1 MLKRILC
8 ALVALSALFSCCVS
22 MAEQRPLAIPC
33 PASLG
38 DPEHQQ
44 VTAELYSA
52 VVQGTGYTDELA
64 LDLHWPESASV
75 RTDYQM
81 ILEPVENDGQKAVY
95 RYRGDIIR
103 RAFDENGELTQENW
117 ENREARGEA
126 VFSLEEDERVVLR
139 LTDEIAKEL
148 NELNLQVVEMPAPTA
163 DDMAREVFL
172 PLAGL
177 EDGSAGARLKAARLA
192 SALIR
197 FAVQSRLYAVNPT
210 KLTASMVES
219 LSGLHWS
226 EDQYKDFALN
236 EQAVSGII
244 NVIAGIAPA
253 EEEDFSAVRALM
265 EDAGVWEAITSLQL
279 CGADTYSVAAL
290 TGQLSQIKS
299 MSEG

>member
-8 ALVALSALFSCCVS
+8 ALVALSALLSCCVS
-22 MAEQRPLAIPC
+22 LAEQRPLAIPC

-148 NELNLQVVEMPAPTA
+148 KACGFKYLGTVTIYSHLQAC
-163 DDMAREVFL
+163 
-172 PLAGL
+172 GL
-177 EDGSAGARLKAARLA
+177 VNDHGKDCPCYQRINDA
-192 SALIR
+192 
-197 FAVQSRLYAVNPT
+197 NPT
-210 KLTASMVES
+210 IRKRRYLE
-219 LSGLHWS
+219 
-226 EDQYKDFALN
+226 
-236 EQAVSGII
+236 
-244 NVIAGIAPA
+244 
-253 EEEDFSAVRALM
+253 
-265 EDAGVWEAITSLQL
+265 
-279 CGADTYSVAAL
+279 
-290 TGQLSQIKS
+290 KS
-299 MSEG
+299 RYMN

>member
-22 MAEQRPLAIPC
+22 PAEQRPLAIPC

-64 LDLHWPESASV
+64 LDLHWPESVSV

-81 ILEPVENDGQKAVY
+81 ILEPVENDDQKAVY

-126 VFSLEEDERVVLR
+126 VFSLEEDERVILR
-139 LTDEIAKEL
+139 LTPRRTIWPGRYSFPWPGWKTA
-148 NELNLQVVEMPAPTA
+148 AP
-163 DDMAREVFL
+163 
-172 PLAGL
+172 GH
-177 EDGSAGARLKAARLA
+177 GSKPPGSPPPSSASRSKAACTR
-192 SALIR
+192 STQR
-197 FAVQSRLYAVNPT
+197 RSP
-210 KLTASMVES
+210 
-219 LSGLHWS
+219 
-226 EDQYKDFALN
+226 
-236 EQAVSGII
+236 
-244 NVIAGIAPA
+244 PA
-253 EEEDFSAVRALM
+253 WWKACPAFTGAKISTR
-265 EDAGVWEAITSLQL
+265 TS
-279 CGADTYSVAAL
+279 S
-290 TGQLSQIKS
+290 
-299 MSEG
+299 